1 MNDKSMLEVAIEIM
15 QASNE
20 PKNIYKLI
28 DEVTEKLGYGDDF
41 QAKAQ
46 LYIDIT
52 TSAEFVYCGGE
63 DDLWDLKIR
72 QSLDIWDK
80 SFYENENA
88 VSADADDDEDDSDM
102 SIADEDFN
110 YVEDEEDEESEE
122 SDEDEEDEDESTYEI
137 DESEGD
143 EDEDEDENAWDEDE
157 DNSWDDDEEEKYN
170 DMMDDYEDL
179 YEDK

>member
-15 QASNE
+15 EASNE

-28 DEVTEKLGYGDDF
+28 DEVIEKLGYGDDF

-63 DDLWDLKIR
+63 DDLWDLKVR
-72 QSLDIWDK
+72 QSLDMWDK
-80 SFYENENA
+80 SFFENENA
-88 VSADADDDEDDSDM
+88 EAIDDEDD
-102 SIADEDFN
+102 EDNISMEDYN
-110 YVEDEEDEESEE
+110 YVEEETDEDSEE
-122 SDEDEEDEDESTYEI
+122 SDEDEEDEEESTYEI

-143 EDEDEDENAWDEDE
+143 EDEDEENSWDDEEE
-157 DNSWDDDEEEKYN
+157 NSWDDDEEEKYN

>member
-15 QASNE
+15 EASNE

-28 DEVTEKLGYGDDF
+28 DEVTEKLGYGDDSA
-41 QAKAQ
+41 AKAQ

-72 QSLDIWDK
+72 QSLDMWDK
-80 SFYENENA
+80 SFFENE
-88 VSADADDDEDDSDM
+88 SAEAIEPDEDDEEENDDLSM
-102 SIADEDFN
+102 EDFN
-110 YVEDEEDEESEE
+110 YVEDEEDEDSEE
-122 SDEDEEDEDESTYEI
+122 SDEDKDDEEESTYEI
-137 DESEGD
+137 DESAGD
-143 EDEDEDENAWDEDE
+143 EEDEEEGSWDDDE

>member
-15 QASNE
+15 EASNE

-72 QSLDIWDK
+72 QSLDMWDK
-80 SFYENENA
+80 SFFENENA
-88 VSADADDDEDDSDM
+88 EAIDDEDD
-102 SIADEDFN
+102 EDNISMEDYN
-110 YVEDEEDEESEE
+110 YVEDEESDEDAEE
-122 SDEDEEDEDESTYEI
+122 ADEDEEEDESTYEI

-143 EDEDEDENAWDEDE
+143 EDEDEENSWDDDEE
-157 DNSWDDDEEEKYN
+157 NSWDDDEEEKYN

>member
-1 MNDKSMLEVAIEIM
+1 MNDKSMLEVAMEIM
-15 QASNE
+15 EASNE

-72 QSLDIWDK
+72 QSLDMWDK
-80 SFYENENA
+80 SFFENENA
-88 VSADADDDEDDSDM
+88 EAIDDEDD
-102 SIADEDFN
+102 EDNISMEDYN
-110 YVEDEEDEESEE
+110 YVEDEESDEDAEE

-143 EDEDEDENAWDEDE
+143 EDEDEENSWDDDEE
-157 DNSWDDDEEEKYN
+157 NSWDDDEEEKYN

>member
-15 QASNE
+15 EASNE

-72 QSLDIWDK
+72 QSLDMWDK
-80 SFYENENA
+80 SFFENENA
-88 VSADADDDEDDSDM
+88 EAIDDEDD
-102 SIADEDFN
+102 EDNISMEDYN
-110 YVEDEEDEESEE
+110 YVEDEESDEDAEE
-122 SDEDEEDEDESTYEI
+122 ADEDEEEDDSTYEI

-143 EDEDEDENAWDEDE
+143 EDEDEENSWDDDEE
-157 DNSWDDDEEEKYN
+157 NSWDDDEEEKYN